1 MTLAAL
7 AALLCL
13 IGLVQALAGA
23 ALVARFGAGAA
34 RQALGAARP
43 AVTVLK
49 PLHGDEPL
57 LEQALASVCAQDYPD
72 YQVVFGVDDRADQ
85 ALSAVRRVQ
94 ARFPTT
100 DIAVVCNPTSHG
112 ANSKVGN
119 LINMLPAAKHDVLA
133 IADSDLHAAPDYL
146 ARLADALAAPGTG
159 LVTTIYAGLP
169 ASTRL
174 AARLAAMQIT
184 HIFLPGALLARATG
198 RQDCLGATMLLRR
211 DTLARVGGLEALVDH
226 LADDQVLGRRVQ
238 ALGLAVRLAHTVPAT
253 TVPET
258 TISAAWRHELR
269 WARTIRAL
277 VPGPFAASVLQYPLF
292 WALLAIPL
300 SVGALWSC
308 GLFLFAWIV
317 RSGAAL
323 WVDRALKPLL
333 SGIPNDPYSARTAA
347 FASPVRLFPLRDLMS
362 VAVMLTSY
370 ASRRVE
376 WRGQVMTADTPDRLP
391 PVGLGP
397 PPRTE

>member
-1 MTLAAL
+1 MMLATI
-7 AALLCL
+7 AALLCVV
-13 IGLVQALAGA
+13 GLAQALAGA
-23 ALVARFGAGAA
+23 ALVARFSAGGP
-34 RQALGAARP
+34 RETRSSARP

-57 LEQALASVCAQDYPD
+57 LEQALASLCVQDYPE
-72 YQVVFGVDDRADQ
+72 YQVVFGVHDRTDP
-85 ALSAVRRVQ
+85 ALEAVRRLQ

-100 DIAVVCNPTSHG
+100 DVAVVCNAASHG
-112 ANSKVGN
+112 ANNKISN

-133 IADSDLHAAPDYL
+133 IADSDLHVAPDYL
-146 ARLADALAAPGTG
+146 AHLADTLAEPGTG

-169 ASTRL
+169 ATGRL
-174 AARLAAMQIT
+174 AARLATMQIT

-198 RQDCLGATMLLRR
+198 RQDCLGATMALRR
-211 DTLARVGGLEALVDH
+211 DTLARIGGFQALADH

-258 TISAAWRHELR
+258 TIAAVWRHELR

-277 VPGPFAASVLQYPLF
+277 VPGPFAASILQYPLF
-292 WALLAIPL
+292 WALLSFPL
-300 SVGALWSC
+300 SLGAAWSC
-308 GLFLFAWIV
+308 GLFLLAWVV

-323 WVDRALKPLL
+323 WVDRALARLL
-333 SGIPNDPYSARTAA
+333 SGIPDDPHATR
-347 FASPVRLFPLRDLMS
+347 ASTCPCPIWLFPLRELIS
-362 VAVMLTSY
+362 VVVMLASY

-376 WRGQVMTADTPDRLP
+376 WRGHVMTADTPSQSP
-391 PVGLGP
+391 QFPLGN
-397 PPRTE
+397 PPRR

>member
-1 MTLAAL
+1 MILDAL

-13 IGLVQALAGA
+13 IGLAQALAGA
-23 ALVARFGAGAA
+23 ALVARFGADAA
-34 RQALGAARP
+34 RGARSSARP
-43 AVTVLK
+43 AITVLK

-57 LEQALASVCAQDYPD
+57 LEQALTSLCTQDYPD
-72 YQVVFGVDDRADQ
+72 YQVVFGVHDRADQ
-85 ALSAVRRVQ
+85 ALAAVRHVQ
-94 ARFPTT
+94 ARFPST

-112 ANSKVGN
+112 ANGKVGN

-133 IADSDLHAAPDYL
+133 IADSDLHVSPDYL
-146 ARLADALAAPGTG
+146 ARLVSAMAGPDTG

-169 ASTRL
+169 ATDRL

-198 RQDCLGATMLLRR
+198 RQDCLGATMVLRR
-211 DTLARVGGLEALVDH
+211 DTLDRIGGLHALVDH

-258 TISAAWRHELR
+258 TITAVWRHELR

-277 VPGPFAASVLQYPLF
+277 VPGPFAASILQYPLF

-300 SVGALWSC
+300 SLGAAWSY
-308 GLFLFAWIV
+308 GLFLLAWVV

-323 WVDRALKPLL
+323 WVDRALAPSL
-333 SGIPNDPYSARTAA
+333 ARARDDLDAARGLA
-347 FASPVRLFPLRDLMS
+347 FACPFWLFPVRDMMS
-362 VAVMLTSY
+362 VAVMVASY

-376 WRGQVMTADTPDRLP
+376 WRGQVMTADTPARSPQVPLGNP
-391 PVGLGP
+391 PHQ
-397 PPRTE
+397 